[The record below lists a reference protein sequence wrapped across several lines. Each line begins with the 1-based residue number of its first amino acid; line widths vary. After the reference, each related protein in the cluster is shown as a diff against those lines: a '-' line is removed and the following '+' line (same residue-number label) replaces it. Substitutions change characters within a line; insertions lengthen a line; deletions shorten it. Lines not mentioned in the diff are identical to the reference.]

1 MARPYLRRFGIVS
14 AARVLLASGL
24 LAAFLSGIVP
34 IASVSAG
41 SRCRLECCAGKP
53 AHASGSCMTRSCQA
67 DLKAHAHSQRANR
80 VQAEKLCG
88 FPKRINAKSS
98 VRKPVDASTHS
109 SADQVAGAFERPC
122 PTDCGGC
129 ASGFTNSNRQ
139 RNSAAISI
147 SNRLPSPADI
157 HLSDLRYRRAG
168 ILSAQCRPGT
178 PRGPP
183 LSLS

>member
-1 MARPYLRRFGIVS
+1 MGRPYFRRSGIVS

-41 SRCRLECCAGKP
+41 SRCQLECCAGKP
-53 AHASGSCMTRSCQA
+53 AHASGSCMNRSCQA
-67 DLKAHAHSQRANR
+67 DLTAHAHNQRANR

-88 FPKRINAKSS
+88 FPKKIDSKSS
-98 VRKPVDASTHS
+98 VRKPAVASTLS
-109 SADQVAGAFERPC
+109 SADQVTRAFERPC
-122 PTDCGGC
+122 PPDCGGC

-139 RNSAAISI
+139 RNSATTSI
-147 SNRLPSPADI
+147 TDRLSSPTDI
-157 HLSDLRYRRAG
+157 RLSDLRYHRVR
-168 ILSAQCRPGT
+168 ILRAQCRPGT